1 MDKLIRI
8 AIGAVVI
15 VLSIGVVYGLVLL
28 HTALGLSGTHYLYIG
43 GTVAISYIAY
53 IIGDIIMV
61 GYKTRG
67 KE

>member
-1 MDKLIRI
+1 MDKLIRV
-8 AIGAVVI
+8 AIGVVVI

-28 HTALGLSGTHYLYIG
+28 HTALGLSGAHYLYVG
-43 GTVAISYIAY
+43 GTVAVSYIAY

>member
-28 HTALGLSGTHYLYIG
+28 HTALGLSGIHYLYVG
-43 GTVAISYIAY
+43 GTVVISYVAY
-53 IIGDIIMV
+53 IIGDLILISK
-61 GYKTRG
+61 KTG
-67 KE
+67 GWK